1 MFLWGLCK
9 IAMTYTGMRCDLL
22 ISGTP
27 NQLDSSAFDWQQ
39 EPYAKN
45 SGSYT
50 SKSNIAV
57 LNESGFLQNF
67 SGKRL
72 VWIPKHLRGVI
83 AASHNGTIAIGSLNG
98 AMTII
103 KNTCK

>member
-1 MFLWGLCK
+1 
-9 IAMTYTGMRCDLL
+9 
-22 ISGTP
+22 
-27 NQLDSSAFDWQQ
+27 
-39 EPYAKN
+39 
-45 SGSYT
+45 
-50 SKSNIAV
+50 V

-72 VWIPKHLRGVI
+72 VWIPKHLRGVV